1 MSRPLIGIS
10 KPDSGGL
17 IQNLAIQLSLWIVG
31 ARSVN
36 ITPSKP
42 SINKNIQGLVL
53 SGGTDISPLLYNNTD
68 IKENYSYD
76 HERDQLE
83 LTLLKYAKDHNL
95 PILCICRGAQLL
107 NVFEGGTLFTDI
119 RRIFADVE
127 YPTSILAKIFFRKK
141 IVINEN
147 SKLADAFGLG
157 EVEVNSLHTQSIDSL
172 GDDLEVT
179 SREDNGIV
187 QSVEHTK
194 KQYIVGV
201 QFHPELLIYRKDARS
216 LFSNFVDE
224 CKKSSLRI
232 HNRSRRK

>member
-119 RRIFADVE
+119 RRIFANVE
-127 YPTSILAKIFFRKK
+127 YPTSLFAKIFFRKK

-201 QFHPELLIYRKDARS
+201 QFHPELLIYRKDARK
-216 LFSNFVDE
+216 LFSNFVKE
-224 CKKSSLRI
+224 C
-232 HNRSRRK
+232 H

>member
-76 HERDQLE
+76 PDRDQLE
-83 LTLLKYAKDHNL
+83 LTLLKYAKDRNL

-119 RRIFADVE
+119 RRIFANVE
-127 YPTSILAKIFFRKK
+127 YPTSLLAKIFFRKK

-147 SKLADAFGLG
+147 SKLADAFGSG
-157 EVEVNSLHTQSIDSL
+157 EVEVNSLHTQSIDTL

-224 CKKSSLRI
+224 CKKLSLRI
-232 HNRSRRK
+232 HNRSRRE